1 MDPRLFSLAD
11 EQLFPDLRGQ
21 LGASLDQLERC
32 AKLLELGRR
41 TVLNAVRFS
50 FSARP
55 PERALVEKEKR
66 VNCDELAVPYDF
78 MQSMMPS
85 RGGWLSPSQYST

>member
-41 TVLNAVRFS
+41 IVLIAVRFS
-50 FSARP
+50 FSAR
-55 PERALVEKEKR
+55 KR
-66 VNCDELAVPYDF
+66 VNCDELAAPYDF
-78 MQSMMPS
+78 MQSMMLS
-85 RGGWLSPSQYST
+85 RGGWLSPS